1 MKEIK
6 DDEKALADAF
16 FECCDYRVSKLE
28 STTLCLEPDRRLPQI
43 PGPMSRVTA
52 SSRPSG
58 DRLQQPGWLIDL
70 YLRWN
75 FLAEVIRV

>member
-28 STTLCLEPDRRLPQI
+28 STRTADCHRSLALL
-43 PGPMSRVTA
+43 SRVTA

-58 DRLQQPGWLIDL
+58 DSLQQPGWLIDL